1 MIHTVSSAAYT
12 VLKDENV
19 FCLVPSTSTLQKVA
33 RHMGDNNG
41 VDNLAHDIIKA
52 EPVSKDCKSHC

>member
-1 MIHTVSSAAYT
+1 MIHAVSSAAYT

-41 VDNLAHDIIKA
+41 VDNLAHRMI
-52 EPVSKDCKSHC
+52 